1 MNSEDDNQVQINI
14 EYNAINNE
22 DVTNEIKIE
31 LNFSKEWRKKIFLRM
46 LPVTLRGPKTE
57 IKTFALL

>member
-1 MNSEDDNQVQINI
+1 MQKIKILKSMNSEDDNQVQINI

-31 LNFSKEWRKKIFLRM
+31 LNFSKELRKKIFL
-46 LPVTLRGPKTE
+46 
-57 IKTFALL
+57 